1 MDSLAAFSFIVSQCL
16 LCVCVCVSWHPKSP
30 NKSEFIRAKYQML
43 VFVHRIPCREDDSST
58 AKDLSKVRRNGW
70 VQ

>member
-16 LCVCVCVSWHPKSP
+16 LCVCVSWHPKSP

>member
-1 MDSLAAFSFIVSQCL
+1 MDSLAAFSFIVSHCL
-16 LCVCVCVSWHPKSP
+16 LCVCVSWHPKSP